1 MSYIKNFKVDN
12 LEVFISENRD
22 EMGKL
27 AARDVH
33 DRILEL
39 LKEKDAIN
47 MIFAAAPSQNE
58 FLASLVSYDDVDWGR
73 INAFHLDEYI
83 GLSIEAPQRFAN
95 FLRDR
100 IFGKVGFKS
109 VNYIDG
115 NAQDIEAE
123 CRRYSELLKEHPIDI
138 GCIGIGEN
146 GHIAFN
152 DPWVADFN
160 DKKLVKVVELDERC
174 RMQQVHDGCFSFLN
188 EVPRYAITL
197 TIPTIMSSRFIYC
210 IVPAKTKAEAVYNTL
225 KGDIVEDC
233 PASIL
238 RTHPR
243 AYLYLDMDSAEK
255 II

>member
-22 EMGKL
+22 EMGEL

-33 DRILEL
+33 NRILEL

-47 MIFAAAPSQNE
+47 MVFAAAPSQNE

-95 FLRDR
+95 FLKDR

-174 RMQQVHDGCFSFLN
+174 RMQQVHDGCFFSLD

-238 RTHPR
+238 KTHPR